1 MYHCSSECGKPDL
14 NWTICDKICARVV
27 NVLYTMDYGL
37 IVQGLMYHC
46 RMENN
51 YMMCKCI
58 VYYGLWINDLFN
70 QFLFLKEIVNKSTFS
85 CVLNELVL
93 KCQKHQ
99 I

>member
-46 RMENN
+46 RMGW
-51 YMMCKCI
+51 KI
-58 VYYGLWINDLFN
+58 I
-70 QFLFLKEIVNKSTFS
+70 I
-85 CVLNELVL
+85 
-93 KCQKHQ
+93 
-99 I
+99 